1 MLLYYYLH
9 KLKFFTDVHFATFET
24 CIDSLRYVMMYLSPI
39 RFCHQVFIR
48 TTQLTCASFSAHP
61 AKFSFFIP
69 PPAHHF
75 DLRQHPTN
83 IQYLSPG
90 LAILSGP
97 SPLFNFQLFDVL
109 LPDTNSPFLHVPKF
123 LYLQIPV
130 LFSSLWTNLPAHL
143 GIIFHVLFLKDWQAV
158 PSFLCLHSMDS
169 FCFPLMMLTD
179 LAPFAGQAVL
189 RADFYFCHCHDLLC
203 VSFRK
208 LLLLLFCLPLRW

>member
-1 MLLYYYLH
+1 
-9 KLKFFTDVHFATFET
+9 
-24 CIDSLRYVMMYLSPI
+24 MMYLSPI

-123 LYLQIPV
+123 HYLQIPV

-179 LAPFAGQAVL
+179 LAPFAAQAVL

-203 VSFRK
+203 EFQKTTFTSVLSTT
-208 LLLLLFCLPLRW
+208 